1 MRNERP
7 LIPNCAF
14 RILNMTQSNRNRR
27 WLWVFVGLG
36 ILGLLAM
43 GINYAYNVGEPL
55 TLEKLHAARAL
66 WEQKR
71 PSNYDLRIVFSG
83 EYMSA
88 DNRRGTL
95 VDQFEVH
102 VRDKKVTGFLVNG
115 KEPEP
120 LLDESGQRRLDDE
133 RLRRESYDISGIFD
147 SIEDL
152 MNKDRRE
159 QNPTFM
165 RARFDPADGHVTL
178 FTRQLERRR
187 EQYIQIAL
195 KKVGE

>member
-1 MRNERP
+1 MEETANPKSEIRNP
-7 LIPNCAF
+7 KSA
-14 RILNMTQSNRNRR
+14 RNRH
-27 WLWVFVGLG
+27 WLWVFVVLG
-36 ILGLLAM
+36 ALGLLAM

-55 TLEKLHAARAL
+55 TVEKLNAARAL

-71 PSNYDLRIVFSG
+71 PQDYDLHIVFSR

-88 DNRRGTL
+88 DNRGGTI
-95 VDQFEVH
+95 VDQFEVQ
-102 VRDKKVTGFLVNG
+102 VRAGTVTGFLVNG

-120 LLDESGQRRLDDE
+120 LLDDQGRRRLTDE

-165 RARFDPADGHVTL
+165 RARFDANDGHVTL
-178 FTRQLERRR
+178 FTRQIHKRR
-187 EQYIQIAL
+187 EQYIEVVM
-195 KKVGE
+195 KKV